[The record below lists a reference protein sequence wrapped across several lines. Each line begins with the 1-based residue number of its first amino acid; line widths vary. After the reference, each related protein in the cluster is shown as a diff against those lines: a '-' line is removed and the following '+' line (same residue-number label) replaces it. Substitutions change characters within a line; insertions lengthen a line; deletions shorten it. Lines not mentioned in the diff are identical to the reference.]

1 MEWKDWTLVIRH
13 SRFFSVI
20 LIFTLVSGIIQF
32 NSFLPKAN
40 AADAVRKSLDVNKT
54 LVAPVIDGSLDESI
68 WNLDQQLDTR
78 QGEGNFKDSSFGLLW
93 DNRYLYIGVKLEDD
107 NLIANGSGYWFEQ
120 DNINVFFDPTMHRS
134 TPFAKDDMQLGFVYQ
149 PGTTTPE
156 FHFGA
161 ALNNH
166 SGKDEKKLLR
176 AIQTTNNGWSLEL
189 AVPWDMLNIDP
200 LVTRQLGIE
209 IGASDRYDTDPS
221 KIRNSYW
228 SAYNTLSFWNNT
240 SGFGQINLVDSNPV
254 TGAVNPVLLEENFDG
269 YADGELPFGWISDVN
284 AGSTPIS
291 VVRDTYGN
299 GALKFDGNASGKQAR
314 ITAPVQWDNYVIE
327 ADVKFEEVLNGGR
340 WAAIMFRGASNGKN
354 PYNQMAVRQDGRYEV
369 ALRKQDNQWATPTPV
384 TGTWN
389 PLMLNEDYSWKI
401 RVSGS
406 NVKEY
411 IKAKGDPDYTLVVDQ
426 NLGPDVLLEKGKV
439 GFQADQSKVSFDNLK
454 VTRITAERLD
464 VTLPSTLEALT
475 TPVSVTGSV
484 YQSDGIADLVT
495 DKQIKLYSSDESVI
509 KIINNK
515 IVPIKEGSATVKA
528 VYINAEATQH
538 IVVTPSTTGVQTISL
553 VPDEGYKLAITGTE
567 IPLDTLT
574 FKADFSDYTS
584 GTLKGDELSWSSRNP
599 AVVIEDGVIKVQQK
613 GAHLLTVQMDS
624 ATATMLIAAKDAAD
638 PEYVLYEENFDA
650 VADGSLPEGWI
661 RKEGAAVGKA
671 GVKDGALEIDASSS
685 PNNPSR
691 VLLPE
696 YLAMFGDYKIEADVT
711 HLAANDAARW
721 NSIMYRIQNNNYP
734 YYQMAVRKD
743 ATASNGVEFSERT
756 PANAW
761 NVMDRGTYT
770 EALDPAKMYH
780 YVVKTFGNRVEQQID
795 DKLINNNDMAT
806 AYAKGGIGFQANG
819 SKMKVDN
826 VRVSLQ
832 QNALSPLPS
841 DLFVNVTEPETKI
854 SIAPSVVTEI
864 KSMND
869 LSALTGTT
877 LPATVI
883 VHVNG
888 SLKVTD
894 PSGQTLI
901 GDLDSMIDAIG
912 ARMIPAFYVKD
923 EQTVNGLVDA
933 LKSKGI
939 EDAFVISVN
948 GDLVKRAR
956 TLYPMIRGIV
966 DFSSMN
972 IVSKEDLMD
981 IRRKT
986 TVSLSKIAILPQK
999 ASSMENVAY
1008 LQQRAIIVWTQEA
1021 ASQADKSLSLHQ
1033 LITAGLNGIV
1043 TDSPTKAFEA
1053 YKVYDHETTLIRK
1066 PYIIAHRGMPSV
1078 SPENTL
1084 ISNKLGLEAGA
1095 DFIENDMFLTLDG
1108 HLIITHSQ
1116 ELSTTTNG
1124 SGNVE
1129 SYNLAY
1135 LKTLNANKPY
1145 PNGFP
1150 FEPMV
1155 TLDEQ
1160 IDLARQSGKMVMAE
1174 IKTSTPAAVD
1184 AFVRIIKEK
1193 NAEDVINAMSF
1204 DANQLKRL
1212 ALLMPEMPSGLL
1224 TGYIANESNVS
1235 RSLRETL
1242 KVLQPLNATFN
1253 TDYSGLGKNFME
1265 AAKHRG
1271 ILVSPWTFNN
1281 KADFI
1286 RLFKLGAFGITTDYS
1301 FWASDWAA
1309 AIKPEKDHYV
1319 LEKNETIPILAEVE
1333 SFKGDK
1339 TNVTPDL
1346 VWLDGQ
1352 DLVEVNGSKMTAK
1365 KSGTAHALYRYT
1377 ASMDES
1383 NTNRYD
1389 IYTQPVAFEIKGQ
1402 EPEEPNGGSPGWNDG
1417 KLEATKITQ
1426 SGLTLTWSAAS
1437 DEDSVTEYIVYL
1449 GDKVFRTVD
1458 GTVRSIDVSG
1468 LNAGTEYIFTVQAG
1482 NKAGKWS
1489 TNGPSIK
1496 VMTRVESGTGG
1507 GGNGTGTGGTGGT
1520 EIPVIPANPTDVI
1533 VAVDGIVDAATLK
1546 KTFDA
1551 FSQVKVKFSGEKLEL
1566 AAAGLLDASRK
1577 KDQVLVIMGEHATYS
1592 LPLSTLNLEALAKQ
1606 LNISVDAMSI
1616 RVTLQ
1621 KLSGRDAEAVENSVI
1636 AAGGTSVA
1644 DAVNFEVEAVN
1655 QEGKSIT
1662 VSFGSTYVSRDIVLN
1677 KVVDP
1682 SKATG
1687 VQMIPGTNRMK
1698 FVPTLFFTK
1707 DGKTTATL
1715 KRNGNSLYTVI
1726 ENNISFTDMANHWA
1740 RAEVEL
1746 LANKLVVNGVSDH
1759 RFDGDRNISRAEFAA
1774 LLVRALSL
1782 DPVKAAPSFHD
1793 VNSTAWY
1800 AEDVVTA
1807 VSAGLISGY
1816 QDGTFR
1822 PDQEITRK
1830 ELATMA
1836 IRALTYA
1843 GIATE
1848 ISAEK
1853 QAEML
1858 SKFKDVQA
1866 VGWGNSEMAAAINV
1880 GLLQGTTANTLGS
1893 ESYATRA
1900 QSAVVLKRLLSKAN
1914 FIN

>member
-1 MEWKDWTLVIRH
+1 MIRH

-32 NSFLPKAN
+32 NSFLPKTN

-54 LVAPVIDGSLDESI
+54 LVAPVIDGNLDESI
-68 WNLDQQLDTR
+68 WNLDQQLDSR
-78 QGEGNFKDSSFGLLW
+78 QGDGIFKDSSFGLLW
-93 DNRYLYIGVKLEDD
+93 DNQYLYIGVKLDDD
-107 NLIANGSGYWFEQ
+107 NLTSNGSGYWFEQ
-120 DNINVFFDPTMHRS
+120 DNINVFLDPTMHRS

-166 SGKDEKKLLR
+166 SGKDEKKILR

-189 AVPWDMLNIDP
+189 AVPWDMLSMDP
-200 LVTRQLGIE
+200 LVTKQLGIE

-228 SAYNTLSFWNNT
+228 SAFNTLSFWNNT
-240 SGFGQINLVDSNPV
+240 SGFGQINLVDGNPV
-254 TGAVNPVLLEENFDG
+254 TGAINPVLLEENFEG

-291 VVRDTYGN
+291 VVQDTYGN
-299 GALKFDGNASGKQAR
+299 RALKFDGNASGKQAR

-327 ADVKFEEVLNGGR
+327 ADVRFEEVLNGAR

-354 PYNQMAVRQDGRYEV
+354 PYNQMAVRQNGSYEV

-384 TGTWN
+384 TGTWT
-389 PLMLNEDYSWKI
+389 PLILNEDYSWKV

-411 IKAKGDPDYTLVVDQ
+411 IKAKGDPDYTMVVDQ

-439 GFQADQSKVSFDNLK
+439 GFQADQSKVAFDNLK

-484 YQSDGIADLVT
+484 YQSDGIADLLT

-515 IVPIKEGSATVKA
+515 IVPVKEGTATVKA
-528 VYINAEATQH
+528 VYINAEAAQQ
-538 IVVTPSTTGVQTISL
+538 IVVTPSTTGVQTLSL
-553 VPDEGYKLAITGTE
+553 VPDEGYKLAVTGTE
-567 IPLDTLT
+567 IPLDALT
-574 FKADFSDYTS
+574 FKAEFSDFTS
-584 GTLKGDELSWSSRNP
+584 GTLKGDELNWSSNNS
-599 AVVIEDGVIKVQQK
+599 AVVIEDGVIKVKQK
-613 GAHLLTVQMDS
+613 GAHLLTVQMDGAS
-624 ATATMLIAAKDAAD
+624 ATMLIAAKDAAD
-638 PEYVLYEENFDA
+638 SEYVLYEENFDA
-650 VADGSLPEGWI
+650 IADGSLPEGWI

-671 GVKDGALEIDASSS
+671 GVKDGALEIDASAS

-721 NSIMYRIQNNNYP
+721 NSVMYRIQNNDFP

-743 ATASNGVEFSERT
+743 ATASNGIEFAERT

-770 EALDPAKMYH
+770 EALDPAKMYR
-780 YVVKTFGNRVEQQID
+780 YVVRTFGNRVEQQIN

-832 QNALSPLPS
+832 QTALTPLPS

-888 SLKVTD
+888 DLKVTD
-894 PSGQTLI
+894 PSGKTQI
-901 GDLDSMIDAIG
+901 GDLDSMIDALG

-923 EQTVNGLVDA
+923 ELTVNGLMDA
-933 LKSKGI
+933 LKAKGI
-939 EDAFVISVN
+939 EDAFVISDN

-966 DFSSMN
+966 DFSA
-972 IVSKEDLMD
+972 MD
-981 IRRKT
+981 IATKDDLLEVRRKT

-1008 LQQRAIIVWTQEA
+1008 LQQRAIIVWAQEA
-1021 ASQADKSLSLHQ
+1021 ASQATKSLSLHQ

-1084 ISNKLGLEAGA
+1084 VSNRLGLEAGA

-1108 HLIITHSQ
+1108 HLIITHNY

-1129 SYNLAY
+1129 SYTLAQ

-1150 FEPMV
+1150 FEPMP

-1160 IDLARQSGKMVMAE
+1160 IELARQSGKMVMAE

-1184 AFVRIIKEK
+1184 AFVRIIKEMG
-1193 NAEDVINAMSF
+1193 AEDVVNAMSF

-1224 TGYIANESNVS
+1224 TGYIANESNVG

-1281 KADFI
+1281 KADFM

-1309 AIKPEKDHYV
+1309 AIKPEKDRYV
-1319 LEKNETIPILAEVE
+1319 LEKNETVPIVAEIE

-1339 TNVTPDL
+1339 TNVTPDI

-1365 KSGTAHALYRYT
+1365 KSGTAHALFRYT

-1383 NTNRYD
+1383 NTNLYD
-1389 IYTQPVAFEIKGQ
+1389 IYTQPVAIEIKGQ
-1402 EPEEPNGGSPGWNDG
+1402 KPEEPSEGG
-1417 KLEATKITQ
+1417 
-1426 SGLTLTWSAAS
+1426 
-1437 DEDSVTEYIVYL
+1437 
-1449 GDKVFRTVD
+1449 
-1458 GTVRSIDVSG
+1458 
-1468 LNAGTEYIFTVQAG
+1468 G
-1482 NKAGKWS
+1482 N
-1489 TNGPSIK
+1489 
-1496 VMTRVESGTGG
+1496 GG

-1520 EIPVIPANPTDVI
+1520 DVPIPANPADVI
-1533 VAVDGIVDAATLK
+1533 VAVEGKVDAAALK
-1546 KTFDA
+1546 KAFDA
-1551 FSQVKVKFSGEKLEL
+1551 HSRVQVKFTGDNLEL

-1577 KDQVLVIMGEHATYS
+1577 KDQDLVILGEHATYS
-1592 LPLSTLNLEALAKQ
+1592 LPLSVLNIEALAKQ
-1606 LNISVDAMSI
+1606 LNVSVDALSI

-1621 KLSGRDAEAVENSVI
+1621 KLSGSDAAAVENSVT
-1636 AAGGTSVA
+1636 AAGGTPVA
-1644 DAVNFEVEAVN
+1644 GTVKFEVEAVN
-1655 QEGKSIT
+1655 QEGKSVA

-1687 VQMIPGTNRMK
+1687 VQIFPGTNRMK
-1698 FVPTLFFTK
+1698 FVPTLFYTK

-1726 ENNISFTDMANHWA
+1726 ENNISFADMANHWA
-1740 RAEVEL
+1740 KAEVEL
-1746 LANKLVVNGVSDH
+1746 LANKLVVNGVSAN
-1759 RFDGDRNISRAEFAA
+1759 RFDGDRNINRAEFAA

-1782 DPVKAAPSFHD
+1782 DPAKATTKFHD
-1793 VNSTAWY
+1793 VNSAAWY
-1800 AEDVVTA
+1800 AEDVATA
-1807 VSAGLISGY
+1807 VSAGLVSGY
-1816 QDGTFR
+1816 KDGTFR
-1822 PDQEITRK
+1822 PDQEITRQ

-1836 IRALTYA
+1836 IRALAYA
-1843 GIATE
+1843 GVDTT
-1848 ISAEK
+1848 ISADK

-1858 SKFKDVQA
+1858 SRFKDVQA
-1866 VGWGNSEMAAAINV
+1866 VGWGNSEMAAALNV
-1880 GLLQGTTANTLGS
+1880 GLLKGTTANTLGS